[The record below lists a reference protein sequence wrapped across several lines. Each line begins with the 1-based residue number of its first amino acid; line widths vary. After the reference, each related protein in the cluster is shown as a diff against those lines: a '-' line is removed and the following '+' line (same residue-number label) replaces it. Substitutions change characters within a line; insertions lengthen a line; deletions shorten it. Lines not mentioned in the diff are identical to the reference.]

1 MMATINIEYKICP
14 SSTDKNNKTMNLTN
28 LFLILFSLLI
38 NNENTIEKGEILFQQ
53 YCNQCHQNG
62 TTILFPEK
70 NLKKENLERNGINSI
85 EAISY
90 QLKNGKVEMIEKH
103 RIIN

>member
-1 MMATINIEYKICP
+1 MFTKAVP
-14 SSTDKNNKTMNLTN
+14 SITGHVAQPSRNV
-28 LFLILFSLLI
+28 SPW
-38 NNENTIEKGEILFQQ
+38 
-53 YCNQCHQNG
+53 

-90 QLKNGKVEMIEKH
+90 QLKNGKNGMPAFGGKLKEEEIKKIANYIIEKGEKDFE
-103 RIIN
+103 

>member
-1 MMATINIEYKICP
+1 
-14 SSTDKNNKTMNLTN
+14 MNLTN

-90 QLKNGKVEMIEKH
+90 QLKNGKNGMPAFGGKLKEEEIKKIANYIIEKGEKDFK
-103 RIIN
+103 

>member
-1 MMATINIEYKICP
+1 
-14 SSTDKNNKTMNLTN
+14 MNLIN
-28 LFLILFSLLI
+28 FFLILFSLLI
-38 NNENTIEKGEILFQQ
+38 NNENTIEKGDILFQQ

-70 NLKKENLERNGINSI
+70 SLKKENLERNGINSI

-90 QLKNGKVEMIEKH
+90 QLKNGKNGMPAFGGKLKEEEIKKIASYIIEKGKK
-103 RIIN
+103 NFEE